1 MAKASKQT
9 KKFQNKHLKHTIEQR
24 KKVQAQNKK
33 IASRKSGSSSSGES
47 NAPKRA
53 DGKAKEVFE
62 DMSVDDFFG
71 GGLKFLKK
79 RIRTRTSKIQ
89 LKKTKKKTR
98 LLKRKMREA
107 MKENLKN

>member
-33 IASRKSGSSSSGES
+33 IASRKKSGSSSSGES

-53 DGKAKEVFE
+53 D
-62 DMSVDDFFG
+62 
-71 GGLKFLKK
+71 
-79 RIRTRTSKIQ
+79 
-89 LKKTKKKTR
+89 
-98 LLKRKMREA
+98 
-107 MKENLKN
+107 